1 VTRLS
6 RLLVPTLR
14 EDPADAEVASH
25 RLMIRAGMIRQ
36 VARGIYDLLPLG
48 LRAVRRVET
57 IVREEMD
64 RAGAQEILM
73 PAVIPGELWRES
85 GRWERYGPELL
96 RMRDRYDREFCFG
109 PTHEEV
115 VTDLVRREI
124 RSYRELPK
132 NLYQIQVKF
141 RDEIRP
147 RFGLMRGREFIMK
160 DAYSFHVDVD
170 DARREYRVMFDTY
183 TRIFERCGL
192 TFRAVEA
199 GTGAIGGSLSHEFQV
214 LAASGE
220 DAIVS
225 CERCGYAANV
235 EKAEVRAAPA
245 AGAGGGGL
253 ERVATPGKRSVEEVS
268 TFLGLPRE
276 RFIKTLLYA
285 TAGGEAVAIL
295 VRGDHEASATKVQAA
310 LGGEPVALADEQ
322 AVERATGAPVGFA
335 GPVGLKVRMLA
346 DAALRGV
353 RGAVAGANRAD
364 EHVVNVDQARDLPE
378 LVFADLRQAR
388 SGDACPRCDGGAFA
402 EHRGIEV
409 GQVFY
414 LGTKYSEAMGAT
426 FLGADGRE
434 RPIEMG
440 CYGIG
445 ITRTVAAAIEQHHD
459 DAGIVWPAPLAP
471 YGVHVVPVSV
481 EDARLRETAE
491 QLAASLDAAGVDALL
506 DDRDERPGVKF
517 KDADLIGLPVRVT
530 VGPRALARGCVELKT
545 RTAREAT
552 EVPVGDAAARA
563 AALLGAR

>member
-1 VTRLS
+1 M
-6 RLLVPTLR
+6 
-14 EDPADAEVASH
+14 VA
-25 RLMIRAGMIRQ
+25 LF
-36 VARGIYDLLPLG
+36 RGP
-48 LRAVRRVET
+48 
-57 IVREEMD
+57 
-64 RAGAQEILM
+64 
-73 PAVIPGELWRES
+73 
-85 GRWERYGPELL
+85 
-96 RMRDRYDREFCFG
+96 
-109 PTHEEV
+109 
-115 VTDLVRREI
+115 
-124 RSYRELPK
+124 
-132 NLYQIQVKF
+132 
-141 RDEIRP
+141 
-147 RFGLMRGREFIMK
+147 
-160 DAYSFHVDVD
+160 
-170 DARREYRVMFDTY
+170 
-183 TRIFERCGL
+183 
-192 TFRAVEA
+192 
-199 GTGAIGGSLSHEFQV
+199 
-214 LAASGE
+214 
-220 DAIVS
+220 
-225 CERCGYAANV
+225 
-235 EKAEVRAAPA
+235 
-245 AGAGGGGL
+245 
-253 ERVATPGKRSVEEVS
+253 
-268 TFLGLPRE
+268 
-276 RFIKTLLYA
+276 A
-285 TAGGEAVAIL
+285 TA
-295 VRGDHEASATKVQAA
+295 
-310 LGGEPVALADEQ
+310 
-322 AVERATGAPVGFA
+322 
-335 GPVGLKVRMLA
+335 
-346 DAALRGV
+346 
-353 RGAVAGANRAD
+353 
-364 EHVVNVDQARDLPE
+364 QARDLPE